1 MDPRS
6 FIVPPIVRRIHN
18 PVLPGASLLLLREG
32 LLVRWPARTPL
43 PAIGD
48 PFTGRVVDVPP
59 ELADTVQTLLFG
71 SSPIARCD
79 AAKQLAQTR
88 QTRTR
93 ILLRI
98 YSRSYAQHLLAAA
111 DRLVPEIREKI
122 AASSQPI
129 SVYRLTRG
137 IHEPANCNGGPRK
150 RG

>member
-1 MDPRS
+1 MAPRS
-6 FIVPPIVRRIHN
+6 PLVSAIVRQIHN
-18 PVLPGASLLLLREG
+18 PVLPGQALLLQPEG

-48 PFTGRVVDVPP
+48 AFTGRVIDVPP
-59 ELADTVQTLLFG
+59 ELAETVQTLLFG
-71 SSPIARCD
+71 QSPIARCD
-79 AAKQLAQTR
+79 AAKELAATR
-88 QTRTR
+88 PTRTR

-111 DRLVPEIREKI
+111 VRLPPEVREKL
-122 AASSQPI
+122 ATSSQPI